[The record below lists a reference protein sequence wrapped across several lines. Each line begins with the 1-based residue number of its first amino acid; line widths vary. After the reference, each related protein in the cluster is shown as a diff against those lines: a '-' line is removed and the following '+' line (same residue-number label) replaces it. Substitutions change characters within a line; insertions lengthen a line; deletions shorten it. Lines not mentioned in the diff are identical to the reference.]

1 MVNFDFSVIWLHKE
15 VFINGLAVTLS
26 LTALSIL
33 FGTLLGVVFALLKKS
48 DNMYLKRF
56 AGVYVDVF
64 RAIPLIILLI
74 WLFYALPIIID
85 IRIGAFWSAV
95 IGLSLFLS
103 AYMAETIR
111 AGIESI
117 PKGQIEAAHTLGLT
131 QFQITRRIVLPQ
143 AFRIMLP
150 PITGLYI
157 EQLKNSTLAA
167 IIAVNELLHVSQ
179 ILISQ
184 TYRPL
189 EIYTVVAVFFI
200 IILWPLAYLSR
211 KFEYS
216 AFYKRSDKNG
226 KYPHIRKSIKRFW

>member
-1 MVNFDFSVIWLHKE
+1 MFDFNVIWLNVD
-15 VFINGLAVTLS
+15 VFINGLVITVL
-26 LTALSIL
+26 LTVLSII
-33 FGTLLGVVFALLKKS
+33 FGTLLGIGLALMRRS
-48 DNMYLKRF
+48 ENMLLKRF
-56 AGVYVDVF
+56 AVVYVDFF
-64 RAIPLIILLI
+64 RAMPLIIMLI
-74 WLFYALPIIID
+74 WLFFAMPIIID
-85 IRIGAFWSAV
+85 IRIGAFWTAV
-95 IGLSLFLS
+95 IGLSLFLA

-157 EQLKNSTLAA
+157 EQLKNSTLTA

-184 TYRPL
+184 TFRPL
-189 EIYTVVAVFFI
+189 EIYSTVALLFVVI
-200 IILWPLAYLSR
+200 IWPLAYFSR
-211 KFEYS
+211 RLEFS
-216 AFYKRSDKNG
+216 AMYKRGDKHG
-226 KYPHIRKSIKRFW
+226 KYSQGRESVKRFW